1 MALEIKDIV
10 QLKKWDVFMDGY
22 FLEGATVFTPGYN
35 VEQKSIPVF
44 GNDDSIK
51 GNRFPNSTLT
61 VAKLEKFDY
70 INIMKDLIHG
80 YKPEQSDVRAYD
92 PRDCINVAVWA
103 NLRNE
108 ANTQYQRCI
117 WADNFA
123 PPSGFSGGTPTDDA
137 VLELAGNCNVITEF
151 SNCGIFCEVLATS
164 GDGDDPD
171 TVDTMLSV
179 PGQPANTFALK
190 VVSFDDATD
199 TFVNLSPVKTT
210 YFLDSNT
217 LDASVINTDAGQTS
231 TDIMVVYLVAS
242 AGLSIYPNQTPDGKY
257 AQLT

>member
-35 VEQKSIPVF
+35 VDEKSIPVF

-51 GNRFPNSTLT
+51 GNRFPNSTLS

-80 YKPEQSDVRAYD
+80 YKPEQSDTRAYD

-123 PPSGFSGGTPTDDA
+123 PPSGFSGGAPDDDA
-137 VLELAGNCNVITEF
+137 ILELAGNCDVITEF
-151 SNCGIFCEVLATS
+151 SNCAIFCEVLS
-164 GDGDDPD
+164 GTDPS

-179 PGQPANTFALK
+179 PGQPATTYALK

-210 YFLDSNT
+210 YFSSATALVSST
-217 LDASVINTDAGQTS
+217 IDADAGQTS